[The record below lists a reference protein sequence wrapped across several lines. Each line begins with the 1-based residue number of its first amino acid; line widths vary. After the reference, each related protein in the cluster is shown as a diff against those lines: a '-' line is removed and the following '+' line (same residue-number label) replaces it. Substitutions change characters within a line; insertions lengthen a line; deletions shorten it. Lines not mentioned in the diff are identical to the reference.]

1 METQKHTKHWKRCS
15 FHSGPLGGEEQIGQV
30 DSTNSSEESVV
41 EEVSTSRDRQLRLS
55 LFAWE
60 WLLGPFEN
68 VLKVLERDFP

>member
-1 METQKHTKHWKRCS
+1 MEMRKHTKHWKRCS
-15 FHSGPLGGEEQIGQV
+15 FHSGPLGGEEQSGKV

-41 EEVSTSRDRQLRLS
+41 MEVSTSRYRQLQFS

-68 VLKVLERDFP
+68 FLKVLE